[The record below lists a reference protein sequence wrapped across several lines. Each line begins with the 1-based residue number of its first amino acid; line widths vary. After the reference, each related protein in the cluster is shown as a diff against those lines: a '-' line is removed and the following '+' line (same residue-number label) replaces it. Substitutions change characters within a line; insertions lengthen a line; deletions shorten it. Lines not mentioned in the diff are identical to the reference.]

1 MRENISLKIEDASEF
16 EMLDDWELSNNLG
29 LEHLHQALCDLLPI
43 GHGTYIVEDGGA
55 LAEGNTFFHLLDKG
69 NAPKVHEVI

>member
-29 LEHLHQALCDLLPI
+29 LEHLHETLSNLFPRGYSAD
-43 GHGTYIVEDGGA
+43 V
-55 LAEGNTFFHLLDKG
+55 
-69 NAPKVHEVI
+69 V